1 MKNENNLENNEV
13 TILSEESINNI
24 YNMLNSNLSESEKLI
39 RLRSACKRLSIIADS
54 LIYYHIELKDTET
67 IMKLLF
73 IYKYFEN
80 KIYKVYF
87 IKKDDIYK
95 CTSEQI
101 KERIVKINILNDI
114 MNSDM
119 SDYNKVEKFLE
130 LFNSVEEFRKSYS
143 LFHKYGLENDKLK
156 LGIDAIKCYKSIYA
170 KLKEYEEQG
179 IVSKVKYVMN
189 KYGYYQNYEYA
200 RFIVTGYINY
210 KDSQNLTK
218 FLNKY
223 GINKDIFDYCIKT
236 IEELD
241 VDLYKTYMEKKT
253 INMEKRC
260 FNNKITIHKLAIGI
274 RTGKL
279 PNGSEFNMIEFIKRI
294 PFKRSDRFLFTIN
307 DFMKRNNPD
316 DQNIIINYILQNKMQ
331 KPGYFKELNF
341 SELYNGV
348 TTINGEKFTN
358 KDIKLIFEYMRLNE
372 IPFLKKTYAL
382 IKVKYLNGKITE
394 ESIQKQKEELSKI
407 ENTEYAFIIPSLK
420 RNN

>member
-1 MKNENNLENNEV
+1 MKNEINLESNE
-13 TILSEESINNI
+13 TNILSVESINYI
-24 YNMLNSNLSESEKLI
+24 YNMLNSNISESEKIL
-39 RLRSACKRLSIIADS
+39 RLRSACKRLNIIADS
-54 LIYYHIELKDTET
+54 LIYYHIKLKDTET
-67 IMKLLF
+67 VIKLLS

-87 IKKDDIYK
+87 IKKGDIYK

-114 MNSDM
+114 MNSNM

-200 RFIVTGYINY
+200 RFIVNGYINY

-223 GINKDIFDYCIKT
+223 GINKDIFDYCVKT

-241 VDLYKTYMEKKT
+241 IDLYKMYMEKKAT
-253 INMEKRC
+253 DMEKRC

-279 PNGSEFNMIEFIKRI
+279 PNGSEFNMLEFIKRI
-294 PFKRSDRFLFTIN
+294 PFKRSERFLFTIN
-307 DFMKRNNPD
+307 DFMIRNNPED
-316 DQNIIINYILQNKMQ
+316 RNIMVNYILQNQMQ

-341 SELYNGV
+341 SEIYNGV
-348 TTINGEKFTN
+348 TTINGERFTN
-358 KDIKLIFEYMRLNE
+358 KDIKLILEYMRLNE

-382 IKVKYLNGKITE
+382 IKAKYLNGEITA
-394 ESIQKQKEELSKI
+394 ESIRKQKKELSRT
-407 ENTEYAFIIPSLK
+407 ENAEYALIIPSFK
-420 RNN
+420 RKN